1 MPKIKAAAD
10 TWSARIGEAP
20 SDPQMQTVVFF
31 CVTNG
36 QRPYHVVEVPRSQ
49 VGGEDALESMT
60 EDELRALFNAS
71 TSMNFIRT
79 DL

>member
-1 MPKIKAAAD
+1 MPKIKAAGD
-10 TWSARIGEAP
+10 TWSARIGEKP
-20 SDPQMQTVVFF
+20 SGPQLQTVVFF

-49 VGGEDALESMT
+49 VGGEDALEGMT
-60 EDELRALFNAS
+60 EDELRALFDAS

-79 DL
+79 NP